1 MKKLLAILILAGS
14 AVSAVAA
21 PTVLSI
27 KESITDDAI
36 VYPYSF
42 ETDTEALRNNWYLKN
57 FAVLDTDVQLK
68 NDVPTSKE
76 DYIERLQAL
85 PTIIEM
91 PYNDVVRSYI
101 NMYTGKRRGLVEQML
116 GLSIYYMPFFE
127 QALEKEGMPLELKY
141 LPVIESALNPDAVSP
156 AGAAGLWQF
165 MIGTAKDM
173 GLTVNSLVDERRDPI
188 RSSEAAARYLKQLY
202 NAYGDWSLAIASY
215 NCGPGSVN
223 RALRRAGGGK
233 KDFWDIYYYLPSE
246 TRGYVPAF
254 IAANYVMNYY
264 EDHNIGKALSKRPVV
279 TDTVM
284 VKQDIYF
291 EQISEV
297 LGIPIEELKILNPQY
312 RKNIIPGNT
321 RPYALT
327 LPSKQCYAY
336 ISSEDSIKNHKADVY
351 RHRSE
356 VNISNAS
363 DGYTTVEKRVTKSH
377 RVRSR
382 ETISQVARKYGVTT
396 SQIKKWNGLRSNK
409 LRKNQVLKIYV
420 TQRVK
425 VPVENNDQTKPT
437 TPTKPTAPTTPEPDS
452 STTTAQPDNSSTEV
466 DESTT
471 DETEVVEPK
480 PEKTVAVKYH
490 KVRRGETLGSIARRY
505 GISVSQLKRWN
516 GLRSNTAK
524 VGKTLKVSNPAKQS
538 KSTTTTTTTTSNE
551 KQKYYTVKRGDSLS
565 SIAERFGVTVAQLRE
580 WNGIE
585 ADDINAGVRIAV
597 DASASRRVSKS
608 ESKPEVKTS
617 TYTVKKGDGLGAI
630 AERHGMTLQE
640 IRELNGLKDNNIQ
653 AGQKLKVT
661 GKASEE
667 RNEKPEVKTS
677 TYTVKKG
684 DSLGAIAERFG
695 VTVDQLRE
703 LNGIKG
709 NNIQA
714 GQKLKVTGKASEE
727 RSEKPE
733 AKSST
738 YTVKKGDSLGAIAE
752 RFGVTVDQLRDWN
765 GIKGNNI
772 QAGQKLTIGGKS
784 KSSSKAGSSKSAKAK
799 THKVRSGESLGVI
812 AEKYGTTASAIRR
825 ANGIKGDNIRVGQT
839 LKIPA
844 K

>member
-202 NAYGDWSLAIASY
+202 KAYGDWSLAIASY

-356 VNISNAS
+356 VNISDAS

-409 LRKNQVLKIYV
+409 LKKNQVLKIYV

-425 VPVENNDQTKPT
+425 VPVENNDRNKPT
-437 TPTKPTAPTTPEPDS
+437 TPTAPTTPEPDTS
-452 STTTAQPDNSSTEV
+452 ATTAQPDNSSTEV

-516 GLRSNTAK
+516 GLRSNSAK
-524 VGKTLKVSNPAKQS
+524 VGTTLKVSNPAKQS
-538 KSTTTTTTTTSNE
+538 KSTTSTTTTTSNE

-585 ADDINAGVRIAV
+585 ADNINAGVRIAV
-597 DASASRRVSKS
+597 DASASRRV
-608 ESKPEVKTS
+608 SKPEVKTS

-653 AGQKLKVT
+653 V
-661 GKASEE
+661 
-667 RNEKPEVKTS
+667 
-677 TYTVKKG
+677 
-684 DSLGAIAERFG
+684 
-695 VTVDQLRE
+695 
-703 LNGIKG
+703 
-709 NNIQA
+709 

-812 AEKYGTTASAIRR
+812 AEKYGTTAAAIRR

>member
-233 KDFWDIYYYLPSE
+233 KDFWEIYYYLPSE

-356 VNISNAS
+356 VNVSNAS

-425 VPVENNDQTKPT
+425 VPVENNDRNKPT
-437 TPTKPTAPTTPEPDS
+437 TPTTPATPEPDTS
-452 STTTAQPDNSSTEV
+452 ATTAQPDNSSTEV

-480 PEKTVAVKYH
+480 LEKTVAVKYH

-597 DASASRRVSKS
+597 DASASRRVSK
-608 ESKPEVKTS
+608 PEVKTS

-653 AGQKLKVT
+653 V
-661 GKASEE
+661 
-667 RNEKPEVKTS
+667 
-677 TYTVKKG
+677 
-684 DSLGAIAERFG
+684 
-695 VTVDQLRE
+695 
-703 LNGIKG
+703 
-709 NNIQA
+709 

-784 KSSSKAGSSKSAKAK
+784 KSSSKVGRSKSAKAK

-825 ANGIKGDNIRVGQT
+825 ANGIKGDNIRVGQK

>member
-202 NAYGDWSLAIASY
+202 KAYGDWSLAIASY

-356 VNISNAS
+356 VNISDAS

-409 LRKNQVLKIYV
+409 LKKNQVLKIYV

-437 TPTKPTAPTTPEPDS
+437 TPTKPTAPTTPEPDNS
-452 STTTAQPDNSSTEV
+452 ATTAQPDNSSTEV

-524 VGKTLKVSNPAKQS
+524 VGTTLKVSNPAKQS

-585 ADDINAGVRIAV
+585 ADNINAGVRIAV
-597 DASASRRVSKS
+597 DASASRRV
-608 ESKPEVKTS
+608 SKPEVKTS

-695 VTVDQLRE
+695 VTVDQLR
-703 LNGIKG
+703 
-709 NNIQA
+709 
-714 GQKLKVTGKASEE
+714 
-727 RSEKPE
+727 
-733 AKSST
+733 
-738 YTVKKGDSLGAIAE
+738 
-752 RFGVTVDQLRDWN
+752 DWN

-812 AEKYGTTASAIRR
+812 AEKYGTTAAAIRR

>member
-202 NAYGDWSLAIASY
+202 KAYGDWSLAIASY

-233 KDFWDIYYYLPSE
+233 KDFWEIYYYLPSE

-356 VNISNAS
+356 VNISDAS

-425 VPVENNDQTKPT
+425 VPVENNDRNKPT
-437 TPTKPTAPTTPEPDS
+437 TPTAPTTPEPDS

-524 VGKTLKVSNPAKQS
+524 VGTTLKVSNPAKQS

-585 ADDINAGVRIAV
+585 ADNINAGVRIAV
-597 DASASRRVSKS
+597 DASASRRV
-608 ESKPEVKTS
+608 SKPEVKTS

-653 AGQKLKVT
+653 VGQKLKVT

-684 DSLGAIAERFG
+684 DGLGAIAERHG
-695 VTVDQLRE
+695 MTLQEIRE
-703 LNGIKG
+703 LNGLKD
-709 NNIQA
+709 NNIQV

-784 KSSSKAGSSKSAKAK
+784 KSSSKAGRSKSAKAK

>member
-202 NAYGDWSLAIASY
+202 KAYGDWSLAIASY

-356 VNISNAS
+356 VNISDAS

-425 VPVENNDQTKPT
+425 VPVENNDRNKPT
-437 TPTKPTAPTTPEPDS
+437 TPTAPTTPEPDTS
-452 STTTAQPDNSSTEV
+452 ATTAQPDNSSTEV

-524 VGKTLKVSNPAKQS
+524 VGTTLKVSNPAKQS

-565 SIAERFGVTVAQLRE
+565 SIAERFGVTVAQLRD

-585 ADDINAGVRIAV
+585 ADNINAGVRIAV
-597 DASASRRVSKS
+597 DASASRRV
-608 ESKPEVKTS
+608 SKPEVKTS

-667 RNEKPEVKTS
+667 RSEKPEVKTS

-684 DSLGAIAERFG
+684 DGLGAIAERHG
-695 VTVDQLRE
+695 MTLQEIRE
-703 LNGIKG
+703 LNGLKD

>member
-202 NAYGDWSLAIASY
+202 KAYGDWSLAIASY

-356 VNISNAS
+356 VNISDAS

-425 VPVENNDQTKPT
+425 VPVENNDRNKPT
-437 TPTKPTAPTTPEPDS
+437 TPTAPTTPEPDTS
-452 STTTAQPDNSSTEV
+452 ATTAQPDNSSTEV

-524 VGKTLKVSNPAKQS
+524 VGTTLKVSNPAKQS

-585 ADDINAGVRIAV
+585 ADNINAGVRIAV
-597 DASASRRVSKS
+597 DASASRRV
-608 ESKPEVKTS
+608 SKPEVKTS

-667 RNEKPEVKTS
+667 RSEKPEVKTS

-684 DSLGAIAERFG
+684 DGLGAIAERHG
-695 VTVDQLRE
+695 MTLQEIRE
-703 LNGIKG
+703 LNGLKD

>member
-202 NAYGDWSLAIASY
+202 KAYGDWSLAIASY

-356 VNISNAS
+356 VNISDAS

-425 VPVENNDQTKPT
+425 VPVENNDRNKPT
-437 TPTKPTAPTTPEPDS
+437 TPTAPTTPEPDTS
-452 STTTAQPDNSSTEV
+452 ATTAQPDNSSTEV

-524 VGKTLKVSNPAKQS
+524 VGTTLKVSNPAKQS

-585 ADDINAGVRIAV
+585 ADNINAGVRIAV
-597 DASASRRVSKS
+597 DASASRRV
-608 ESKPEVKTS
+608 SKPEVKTS

-653 AGQKLKVT
+653 V
-661 GKASEE
+661 
-667 RNEKPEVKTS
+667 
-677 TYTVKKG
+677 
-684 DSLGAIAERFG
+684 
-695 VTVDQLRE
+695 
-703 LNGIKG
+703 
-709 NNIQA
+709 

-784 KSSSKAGSSKSAKAK
+784 KSSSKAGRSKSAKAK

>member
-202 NAYGDWSLAIASY
+202 KAYGDWSLAIASY

-356 VNISNAS
+356 VNISDAS

-409 LRKNQVLKIYV
+409 LKKNQVLKIYV

-425 VPVENNDQTKPT
+425 VPVENNDRN
-437 TPTKPTAPTTPEPDS
+437 KPTAPTTPEPDNS
-452 STTTAQPDNSSTEV
+452 ATTAQPDNSSTEV

-524 VGKTLKVSNPAKQS
+524 VGTTLKVSNPAKQS

-585 ADDINAGVRIAV
+585 ADNINAGVRIAV
-597 DASASRRVSKS
+597 DASASRRVSKP

-653 AGQKLKVT
+653 V
-661 GKASEE
+661 
-667 RNEKPEVKTS
+667 
-677 TYTVKKG
+677 
-684 DSLGAIAERFG
+684 
-695 VTVDQLRE
+695 
-703 LNGIKG
+703 
-709 NNIQA
+709 

-812 AEKYGTTASAIRR
+812 AEKYGTTAAAIRR

>member
-202 NAYGDWSLAIASY
+202 KAYGDWSLAIASY

-356 VNISNAS
+356 VNISDAS

-409 LRKNQVLKIYV
+409 LKKNQVLKIYV

-425 VPVENNDQTKPT
+425 VPVENNDRNKPT
-437 TPTKPTAPTTPEPDS
+437 TPTAPTTPEPDS

-524 VGKTLKVSNPAKQS
+524 VGTTLKVSNPAKQS

-585 ADDINAGVRIAV
+585 ADNINAGVRIAV

-653 AGQKLKVT
+653 VGQKLKVT

-667 RNEKPEVKTS
+667 RN
-677 TYTVKKG
+677 
-684 DSLGAIAERFG
+684 
-695 VTVDQLRE
+695 
-703 LNGIKG
+703 
-709 NNIQA
+709 
-714 GQKLKVTGKASEE
+714 
-727 RSEKPE
+727 EKPE

>member
-202 NAYGDWSLAIASY
+202 KAYGDWSLAIASY

-356 VNISNAS
+356 VNISDAS

-409 LRKNQVLKIYV
+409 LKKNQVLKIYV

-425 VPVENNDQTKPT
+425 VPVENNDRNKPT
-437 TPTKPTAPTTPEPDS
+437 TPTAPTTPEPDS

-524 VGKTLKVSNPAKQS
+524 VGTTLKVSNPAKQS

-585 ADDINAGVRIAV
+585 ADNINAGVRIAV
-597 DASASRRVSKS
+597 DASASRRV
-608 ESKPEVKTS
+608 SKPEVKTS

-653 AGQKLKVT
+653 V
-661 GKASEE
+661 
-667 RNEKPEVKTS
+667 
-677 TYTVKKG
+677 
-684 DSLGAIAERFG
+684 
-695 VTVDQLRE
+695 
-703 LNGIKG
+703 
-709 NNIQA
+709 

-812 AEKYGTTASAIRR
+812 AEKYGTTAAAIRR

>member
-202 NAYGDWSLAIASY
+202 KAYGDWSLAIASY

-356 VNISNAS
+356 VNISDAS

-409 LRKNQVLKIYV
+409 LKKNQVLKIYV

-425 VPVENNDQTKPT
+425 VPVENNDRNKPT
-437 TPTKPTAPTTPEPDS
+437 TPTAPTTPEPDS

-524 VGKTLKVSNPAKQS
+524 VGTTLKVSNPAKQS

-585 ADDINAGVRIAV
+585 ADNINAGVRIAV
-597 DASASRRVSKS
+597 DASASRRV
-608 ESKPEVKTS
+608 SKPEVKTS

-653 AGQKLKVT
+653 VGQKLKVT

-684 DSLGAIAERFG
+684 DGLGAIAERHG
-695 VTVDQLRE
+695 MTLQEIRE
-703 LNGIKG
+703 LNGLKN
-709 NNIQA
+709 NNIQV

-784 KSSSKAGSSKSAKAK
+784 KSSSKAGRSKSAKAK

-812 AEKYGTTASAIRR
+812 AEKYGTTAAAIRR
-825 ANGIKGDNIRVGQT
+825 ANGIKGDNIKVGQT

>member
-202 NAYGDWSLAIASY
+202 KAYGDWSLAIASY

-356 VNISNAS
+356 VNISDAS

-425 VPVENNDQTKPT
+425 VPVENNDRNKPT
-437 TPTKPTAPTTPEPDS
+437 TPTAPTTPEPDTS
-452 STTTAQPDNSSTEV
+452 ATTAQPDNSSTEV

-524 VGKTLKVSNPAKQS
+524 VGTTLKVSNPAKQS

-585 ADDINAGVRIAV
+585 ADNINAGVRIAV
-597 DASASRRVSKS
+597 DASASRRV
-608 ESKPEVKTS
+608 SKPEVKTS

-667 RNEKPEVKTS
+667 RSEKPEVKTS

-684 DSLGAIAERFG
+684 DGLGAIAERHG
-695 VTVDQLRE
+695 MTLQEIRE
-703 LNGIKG
+703 LNGLKD
-709 NNIQA
+709 NNIQV

>member
-202 NAYGDWSLAIASY
+202 KAYGDWSLAIASY

-356 VNISNAS
+356 VNISDAS

-409 LRKNQVLKIYV
+409 LKKNQVLKIYV

-425 VPVENNDQTKPT
+425 VPVENNDRNKPT
-437 TPTKPTAPTTPEPDS
+437 TPTAPTTPEPDS

-524 VGKTLKVSNPAKQS
+524 VGTTLKVSNPAKQS

-597 DASASRRVSKS
+597 DASASRRVSK
-608 ESKPEVKTS
+608 PEVKTS

-653 AGQKLKVT
+653 V
-661 GKASEE
+661 
-667 RNEKPEVKTS
+667 
-677 TYTVKKG
+677 
-684 DSLGAIAERFG
+684 
-695 VTVDQLRE
+695 
-703 LNGIKG
+703 
-709 NNIQA
+709 

-799 THKVRSGESLGVI
+799 SHKVRSGESLGVI
-812 AEKYGTTASAIRR
+812 AEKYGTTAAAIRR

>member
-1 MKKLLAILILAGS
+1 MKKSLAILILAGS

-91 PYNDVVRSYI
+91 PYNDIVRSYI

-233 KDFWDIYYYLPSE
+233 KDFWEIYYYLPSE

-471 DETEVVEPK
+471 NETEVVEPK

-667 RNEKPEVKTS
+667 R
-677 TYTVKKG
+677 
-684 DSLGAIAERFG
+684 
-695 VTVDQLRE
+695 
-703 LNGIKG
+703 
-709 NNIQA
+709 
-714 GQKLKVTGKASEE
+714 
-727 RSEKPE
+727 SEKQE

-812 AEKYGTTASAIRR
+812 AEKYGTTAAAIRR
-825 ANGIKGDNIRVGQT
+825 ANGIKGDNIKAGQT
-839 LKIPA
+839 LKIP
-844 K
+844 

>member
-202 NAYGDWSLAIASY
+202 KAYGDWSLAIASY

-356 VNISNAS
+356 VNISDAS

-409 LRKNQVLKIYV
+409 LKKNQVLKIYV

-425 VPVENNDQTKPT
+425 VPVENNDRNKPT
-437 TPTKPTAPTTPEPDS
+437 TPTAPTTPEPDT

-524 VGKTLKVSNPAKQS
+524 VGTTLKVSNPAKQS

-585 ADDINAGVRIAV
+585 ADNINAGVRIAV
-597 DASASRRVSKS
+597 DASASRRV
-608 ESKPEVKTS
+608 SKPEVKTS

-653 AGQKLKVT
+653 V
-661 GKASEE
+661 
-667 RNEKPEVKTS
+667 
-677 TYTVKKG
+677 
-684 DSLGAIAERFG
+684 
-695 VTVDQLRE
+695 
-703 LNGIKG
+703 
-709 NNIQA
+709 

-812 AEKYGTTASAIRR
+812 AEKYGTTAAAIRR
-825 ANGIKGDNIRVGQT
+825 ANGIKGDNIKAGQT

>member
-202 NAYGDWSLAIASY
+202 KAYGDWSLAIASY

-356 VNISNAS
+356 VNISDAS

-409 LRKNQVLKIYV
+409 LKKNQVLKIYV

-425 VPVENNDQTKPT
+425 VPVENNDRNKPT
-437 TPTKPTAPTTPEPDS
+437 TPTAPTTPEPDS

-524 VGKTLKVSNPAKQS
+524 VGTTLKVSNPAKQS

-585 ADDINAGVRIAV
+585 ADNINAGVRIAV
-597 DASASRRVSKS
+597 DASASRRV
-608 ESKPEVKTS
+608 SKPEVKTS

-653 AGQKLKVT
+653 V
-661 GKASEE
+661 
-667 RNEKPEVKTS
+667 
-677 TYTVKKG
+677 
-684 DSLGAIAERFG
+684 
-695 VTVDQLRE
+695 
-703 LNGIKG
+703 
-709 NNIQA
+709 

-784 KSSSKAGSSKSAKAK
+784 KSSSKAGSSKSAKTK

-812 AEKYGTTASAIRR
+812 AEKYGTTAAAIRR

>member
-165 MIGTAKDM
+165 MIGSAKDM

-202 NAYGDWSLAIASY
+202 KAYGDWSLAIASY

-356 VNISNAS
+356 VNISDAS

-425 VPVENNDQTKPT
+425 VPVENNDRNKPT
-437 TPTKPTAPTTPEPDS
+437 TPTAPTTPEPDTS
-452 STTTAQPDNSSTEV
+452 ATTAQPDNSSTEV

-524 VGKTLKVSNPAKQS
+524 VGTTLKVSNPAKQS

-585 ADDINAGVRIAV
+585 ADNINAGVRIAV
-597 DASASRRVSKS
+597 DASASRRV
-608 ESKPEVKTS
+608 SKPEVKTS

-653 AGQKLKVT
+653 VGQKLKVT

-667 RNEKPEVKTS
+667 RSEKPEVKTS

-684 DSLGAIAERFG
+684 DGLGAIAERHG
-695 VTVDQLRE
+695 MTLQEIRE
-703 LNGIKG
+703 LNGLKD
-709 NNIQA
+709 NNIQV

-839 LKIPA
+839 LKLPA

>member
-202 NAYGDWSLAIASY
+202 KAYGDWSLAIASY

-356 VNISNAS
+356 VNISDAS

-437 TPTKPTAPTTPEPDS
+437 TPTKPTAPTTSEPDTS
-452 STTTAQPDNSSTEV
+452 ATTAQPDNSSTEV

-524 VGKTLKVSNPAKQS
+524 VGTTLKVSNPAKQS

-608 ESKPEVKTS
+608 EVKTS

-653 AGQKLKVT
+653 V
-661 GKASEE
+661 
-667 RNEKPEVKTS
+667 
-677 TYTVKKG
+677 
-684 DSLGAIAERFG
+684 
-695 VTVDQLRE
+695 
-703 LNGIKG
+703 
-709 NNIQA
+709 

>member
-202 NAYGDWSLAIASY
+202 KAYGDWSLAIASY

-356 VNISNAS
+356 VNISDAS

-425 VPVENNDQTKPT
+425 VPVENNDRNKT
-437 TPTKPTAPTTPEPDS
+437 TTPTAPTTPEPDTS
-452 STTTAQPDNSSTEV
+452 ATTAQPDNSSTEV

-524 VGKTLKVSNPAKQS
+524 VGTTLKVSNPAKQS

-585 ADDINAGVRIAV
+585 ADNINAGVRIAV
-597 DASASRRVSKS
+597 DASASRRV
-608 ESKPEVKTS
+608 SKPEVKTS

-653 AGQKLKVT
+653 VGQKLKVT

-667 RNEKPEVKTS
+667 RSEKPEVKTS

-684 DSLGAIAERFG
+684 DGLGAIAERHG
-695 VTVDQLRE
+695 MTLQEIRE
-703 LNGIKG
+703 LNGLKD
-709 NNIQA
+709 NNIQV

>member
-91 PYNDVVRSYI
+91 PYNDIVRSYI

-202 NAYGDWSLAIASY
+202 KAYGDWSLAIASY

-356 VNISNAS
+356 VNISDAS

-409 LRKNQVLKIYV
+409 LKKNQVLKIYV

-425 VPVENNDQTKPT
+425 VPVENNDRNKPT
-437 TPTKPTAPTTPEPDS
+437 TPTTPEPDS

-585 ADDINAGVRIAV
+585 ADNINAGVRIAV

-653 AGQKLKVT
+653 V
-661 GKASEE
+661 
-667 RNEKPEVKTS
+667 
-677 TYTVKKG
+677 
-684 DSLGAIAERFG
+684 
-695 VTVDQLRE
+695 
-703 LNGIKG
+703 
-709 NNIQA
+709 

-812 AEKYGTTASAIRR
+812 AEKYGTTAAAIRH
-825 ANGIKGDNIRVGQT
+825 ANGIKGDNIKAGQT

>member
-141 LPVIESALNPDAVSP
+141 LPVIESALNPDVVSP

-202 NAYGDWSLAIASY
+202 KAYGDWSLAIASY

-356 VNISNAS
+356 VNISDAS

-409 LRKNQVLKIYV
+409 LKKNQVLKIYV

-425 VPVENNDQTKPT
+425 VPVENNDRNKPT
-437 TPTKPTAPTTPEPDS
+437 TPTAPTTPEPDS
-452 STTTAQPDNSSTEV
+452 SATTAQPDNSSTEV

-490 KVRRGETLGSIARRY
+490 KVRRGETLGSIARRD

-524 VGKTLKVSNPAKQS
+524 VGTTLKVSNPAKQS

-597 DASASRRVSKS
+597 DASASRRVSK
-608 ESKPEVKTS
+608 PEVKTS

-653 AGQKLKVT
+653 V
-661 GKASEE
+661 
-667 RNEKPEVKTS
+667 
-677 TYTVKKG
+677 
-684 DSLGAIAERFG
+684 
-695 VTVDQLRE
+695 
-703 LNGIKG
+703 
-709 NNIQA
+709 

-812 AEKYGTTASAIRR
+812 AEKYGTSAAAIRR

>member
-202 NAYGDWSLAIASY
+202 KAYGDWSLAIASY

-356 VNISNAS
+356 VNISDAS

-409 LRKNQVLKIYV
+409 LKKNQVLKIYV

-425 VPVENNDQTKPT
+425 VPVENNDRNKPT
-437 TPTKPTAPTTPEPDS
+437 TPTTPTTPEPDS

-524 VGKTLKVSNPAKQS
+524 VGTTLKVSNPAKQS

-585 ADDINAGVRIAV
+585 ADNINAGVRIAV
-597 DASASRRVSKS
+597 DASASRRV
-608 ESKPEVKTS
+608 SKPEVKTS

-653 AGQKLKVT
+653 V
-661 GKASEE
+661 
-667 RNEKPEVKTS
+667 
-677 TYTVKKG
+677 
-684 DSLGAIAERFG
+684 
-695 VTVDQLRE
+695 
-703 LNGIKG
+703 
-709 NNIQA
+709 

-784 KSSSKAGSSKSAKAK
+784 KSSSKAGSSKTAKAK

-812 AEKYGTTASAIRR
+812 AEKYGTTAAAIRR

-839 LKIPA
+839 LKIP
-844 K
+844 

>member
-356 VNISNAS
+356 VNISDAS

-409 LRKNQVLKIYV
+409 LKKNQVLKIYV

-425 VPVENNDQTKPT
+425 VPVENNDQ
-437 TPTKPTAPTTPEPDS
+437 TKPTAPTTPEPDS

-585 ADDINAGVRIAV
+585 ADNINAGVRIAV

-653 AGQKLKVT
+653 V
-661 GKASEE
+661 
-667 RNEKPEVKTS
+667 
-677 TYTVKKG
+677 
-684 DSLGAIAERFG
+684 
-695 VTVDQLRE
+695 
-703 LNGIKG
+703 
-709 NNIQA
+709 

-784 KSSSKAGSSKSAKAK
+784 KSSSKAGNSKSAKAK

-812 AEKYGTTASAIRR
+812 AEKYGTTAAAIRR

>member
-233 KDFWDIYYYLPSE
+233 KDFWEIYYYLPSE

-551 KQKYYTVKRGDSLS
+551 KHKYYTVKRGDSLS

-667 RNEKPEVKTS
+667 R
-677 TYTVKKG
+677 
-684 DSLGAIAERFG
+684 
-695 VTVDQLRE
+695 
-703 LNGIKG
+703 
-709 NNIQA
+709 
-714 GQKLKVTGKASEE
+714 
-727 RSEKPE
+727 SEKPE

-812 AEKYGTTASAIRR
+812 AEKYGTTAAAIRR

>member
-202 NAYGDWSLAIASY
+202 KAYGDWSLAIASY

-356 VNISNAS
+356 VNISDAS

-409 LRKNQVLKIYV
+409 LKKNQVLKIYV

-425 VPVENNDQTKPT
+425 VPVENNDRNKPT
-437 TPTKPTAPTTPEPDS
+437 TPTAPTTPEPDS

-471 DETEVVEPK
+471 DETEVFEPK

-524 VGKTLKVSNPAKQS
+524 VGTTLKVSNSAKQS

-585 ADDINAGVRIAV
+585 ADNINAGVRIAV
-597 DASASRRVSKS
+597 DASASRRV
-608 ESKPEVKTS
+608 SKPEVKTS

-653 AGQKLKVT
+653 VGQKLKVT

-684 DSLGAIAERFG
+684 DGLGAIAERHG
-695 VTVDQLRE
+695 MTLQEIRE
-703 LNGIKG
+703 LNGLKN
-709 NNIQA
+709 NNIQV

-799 THKVRSGESLGVI
+799 SHKVRSGESLGVI
-812 AEKYGTTASAIRR
+812 AEKYGTTAAAIRR

>member
-202 NAYGDWSLAIASY
+202 KAYGDWSLAIASY

-356 VNISNAS
+356 VNISDAS

-409 LRKNQVLKIYV
+409 LKKNQVLKIYV

-425 VPVENNDQTKPT
+425 VPVENNDRNKPT
-437 TPTKPTAPTTPEPDS
+437 TPTAPTTPEPDS

-524 VGKTLKVSNPAKQS
+524 VGTTLKVSNPAKQS

-585 ADDINAGVRIAV
+585 ADNINAGVRIAV
-597 DASASRRVSKS
+597 DASASRRV
-608 ESKPEVKTS
+608 SKPEVKTS

-653 AGQKLKVT
+653 V
-661 GKASEE
+661 
-667 RNEKPEVKTS
+667 
-677 TYTVKKG
+677 
-684 DSLGAIAERFG
+684 
-695 VTVDQLRE
+695 
-703 LNGIKG
+703 
-709 NNIQA
+709 

-812 AEKYGTTASAIRR
+812 AEKYGTTAAAIRR
-825 ANGIKGDNIRVGQT
+825 ANGIKGDNIKVGQT

>member
-202 NAYGDWSLAIASY
+202 KAYGDWSLAIASY

-356 VNISNAS
+356 VNISDAS

-425 VPVENNDQTKPT
+425 VPVENNDRNKPT
-437 TPTKPTAPTTPEPDS
+437 TPTAPTTPEPDTS
-452 STTTAQPDNSSTEV
+452 ATTAQPDNSSTEV

-524 VGKTLKVSNPAKQS
+524 VGTTLKVSNPAKQS

-585 ADDINAGVRIAV
+585 ADNINAGVRIAV
-597 DASASRRVSKS
+597 DASASRRV
-608 ESKPEVKTS
+608 SKPEVKTS

-653 AGQKLKVT
+653 V
-661 GKASEE
+661 
-667 RNEKPEVKTS
+667 
-677 TYTVKKG
+677 
-684 DSLGAIAERFG
+684 
-695 VTVDQLRE
+695 
-703 LNGIKG
+703 
-709 NNIQA
+709 

>member
-202 NAYGDWSLAIASY
+202 KAYGDWSLAIASY

-254 IAANYVMNYY
+254 ITANYVMNYY
-264 EDHNIGKALSKRPVV
+264 EDPPLGKALSKRPVV

-356 VNISNAS
+356 VNISDAS

-425 VPVENNDQTKPT
+425 VPVENNDRNKPT
-437 TPTKPTAPTTPEPDS
+437 TPTAPTTPEPDTS
-452 STTTAQPDNSSTEV
+452 ATTAQPDNSSTEV

-524 VGKTLKVSNPAKQS
+524 VGTTLKVSNPAKQS

-585 ADDINAGVRIAV
+585 ADNINAGVRIAV
-597 DASASRRVSKS
+597 DASASRRV
-608 ESKPEVKTS
+608 SKPEVKTS

-640 IRELNGLKDNNIQ
+640 IRELNGLKD
-653 AGQKLKVT
+653 
-661 GKASEE
+661 
-667 RNEKPEVKTS
+667 
-677 TYTVKKG
+677 
-684 DSLGAIAERFG
+684 
-695 VTVDQLRE
+695 
-703 LNGIKG
+703 

>member
-202 NAYGDWSLAIASY
+202 KAYGDWSLAIASY

-356 VNISNAS
+356 VNISDAS

-425 VPVENNDQTKPT
+425 VPVENNDQ
-437 TPTKPTAPTTPEPDS
+437 TKPTAPTTPEPDS

-585 ADDINAGVRIAV
+585 ADNINAGVRIAV

-667 RNEKPEVKTS
+667 RN
-677 TYTVKKG
+677 
-684 DSLGAIAERFG
+684 
-695 VTVDQLRE
+695 
-703 LNGIKG
+703 
-709 NNIQA
+709 
-714 GQKLKVTGKASEE
+714 
-727 RSEKPE
+727 EKPE

-812 AEKYGTTASAIRR
+812 AEKYGTTAAAIRR

>member
-202 NAYGDWSLAIASY
+202 KAYGDWSLAIASY

-356 VNISNAS
+356 VNISDAS

-409 LRKNQVLKIYV
+409 LKKNQVLKIYV

-425 VPVENNDQTKPT
+425 VPVENNDRNKPT
-437 TPTKPTAPTTPEPDS
+437 TPTTPEPDTS
-452 STTTAQPDNSSTEV
+452 ATTAQPDNSSTEV

-524 VGKTLKVSNPAKQS
+524 VGTTLKVSNPAKQS

-597 DASASRRVSKS
+597 DASASRRVSK
-608 ESKPEVKTS
+608 PEVKTS

-653 AGQKLKVT
+653 V
-661 GKASEE
+661 
-667 RNEKPEVKTS
+667 
-677 TYTVKKG
+677 
-684 DSLGAIAERFG
+684 
-695 VTVDQLRE
+695 
-703 LNGIKG
+703 
-709 NNIQA
+709 

>member
-202 NAYGDWSLAIASY
+202 KAYGDWSLAIASY

-356 VNISNAS
+356 VNISDAS

-409 LRKNQVLKIYV
+409 LKKNQVLKIYV

-425 VPVENNDQTKPT
+425 VPVENNDRNKPT
-437 TPTKPTAPTTPEPDS
+437 TPTAPTTPEPDTS
-452 STTTAQPDNSSTEV
+452 ATTAQPDNSSTEV

-524 VGKTLKVSNPAKQS
+524 VGTTLKVSNPAKQS

-585 ADDINAGVRIAV
+585 ADNINAGVRIAV
-597 DASASRRVSKS
+597 DASASRRV
-608 ESKPEVKTS
+608 SKPEVKTS

-653 AGQKLKVT
+653 VGQKLKVT

-684 DSLGAIAERFG
+684 DGLGAIAERHG
-695 VTVDQLRE
+695 MTLQEIRE
-703 LNGIKG
+703 LNGLKN
-709 NNIQA
+709 NNIQV

-799 THKVRSGESLGVI
+799 SHKVRSGESLGVI

>member
-356 VNISNAS
+356 VNISDAS

-425 VPVENNDQTKPT
+425 VPVENNDRNKPT
-437 TPTKPTAPTTPEPDS
+437 TPTAPTAPEPDTS
-452 STTTAQPDNSSTEV
+452 ATTAQPDNSSTEV

-630 AERHGMTLQE
+630 AERHRMTLQE
-640 IRELNGLKDNNIQ
+640 IRELNGLKD
-653 AGQKLKVT
+653 
-661 GKASEE
+661 
-667 RNEKPEVKTS
+667 
-677 TYTVKKG
+677 
-684 DSLGAIAERFG
+684 
-695 VTVDQLRE
+695 
-703 LNGIKG
+703 

>member
-202 NAYGDWSLAIASY
+202 KAYGDWSLAIASY

-356 VNISNAS
+356 VNISDAS

-425 VPVENNDQTKPT
+425 VPVENNDRNKPT
-437 TPTKPTAPTTPEPDS
+437 TPTAPTTPEPDTS
-452 STTTAQPDNSSTEV
+452 ATTAQPDNSSTEV

-524 VGKTLKVSNPAKQS
+524 VGTTLKVSNPAKQS

-565 SIAERFGVTVAQLRE
+565 SIAERFGETVAQLRE

-585 ADDINAGVRIAV
+585 ADNINAGVRIAV
-597 DASASRRVSKS
+597 DASASRRV
-608 ESKPEVKTS
+608 SKPEVKTS

-640 IRELNGLKDNNIQ
+640 IRELNGLKD
-653 AGQKLKVT
+653 
-661 GKASEE
+661 
-667 RNEKPEVKTS
+667 
-677 TYTVKKG
+677 
-684 DSLGAIAERFG
+684 
-695 VTVDQLRE
+695 
-703 LNGIKG
+703 